1 MRHLEHSRV
10 IPSAARDRSTVHSD
24 SMFVYILTNRT
35 RRLYVGVTNDLVR
48 RVYEHRM
55 HCVPG
60 FTQRYNI
67 DRLVYFESISE
78 AAEAIAREKQ
88 IKDYARAKKLAMITW
103 SNPEWTDLAK
113 TWFVA
118 VSMSDSS
125 LRSE

>member
-1 MRHLEHSRV
+1 LPTELDV
-10 IPSAARDRSTVHSD
+10 
-24 SMFVYILTNRT
+24 F
-35 RRLYVGVTNDLVR
+35 YVGVTNDLVR
-48 RVYEHRM
+48 RVYEHTM

-67 DRLVYFESISE
+67 DRLVYFECISE

-103 SNPEWTDLAK
+103 SNPGWTDLAE
-113 TWFVA
+113 TWFVD
-118 VSMSDSS
+118 VSLSDSS